1 MKIIKAPNISSIR
14 ILKGDE
20 GQFLREEHWRAVK
33 LLRDELTQHQIEYKK
48 PDRASHVTTVEL
60 GSAKMADHVM
70 GEMNRRGYYVQGRGY
85 FFFSCTIFYQLFLA
99 IKHPTVPMGEEML
112 RLTVS
117 PAHLKHE
124 RMIPRFVENL
134 SESLLTPPEG
144 VCLTRFNIH

>member
-70 GEMNRRGYYVQGRGY
+70 GEMNRRGYYVQGRGS
-85 FFFSCTIFYQLFLA
+85 FFLVHYLLSIIFSD
-99 IKHPTVPMGEEML
+99 K
-112 RLTVS
+112 
-117 PAHLKHE
+117 
-124 RMIPRFVENL
+124 
-134 SESLLTPPEG
+134 TPYSTNG
-144 VCLTRFNIH
+144 RRNASSDCISGSS